1 MVGLAAVLC
10 EVGRLP
16 KPGWEVSAADGPAED
31 SRARWPRRRTA
42 VLPTVEVT
50 ALVRVVASGG
60 PIVIVALSPADR
72 IVVVWRLAP
81 IAEAV
86 VH

>member
-1 MVGLAAVLC
+1 MG
-10 EVGRLP
+10 
-16 KPGWEVSAADGPAED
+16 AADGLAKD

-42 VLPTVEVT
+42 VLATVV
-50 ALVRVVASGG
+50 AAASVRVVASGG
-60 PIVIVALSPADR
+60 PIVIMASSPADR